1 MTKEKNK
8 FVSLELNDICEI
20 YLILRKE
27 GYISFPLTQTSTHK
41 IESLVRSVN
50 SSYFGNEIYRSR
62 EEKAVAY
69 FYFIIKNHPF
79 VDGNKRTASLAFEVI
94 CNLNDLKP
102 DYKDTTLDEI
112 AVYIE
117 QSQETNHQDFIRRLA
132 VLLFGAL

>member
-94 CNLNDLKP
+94 CNLNELKP

-132 VLLFGAL
+132 VLLFDAL